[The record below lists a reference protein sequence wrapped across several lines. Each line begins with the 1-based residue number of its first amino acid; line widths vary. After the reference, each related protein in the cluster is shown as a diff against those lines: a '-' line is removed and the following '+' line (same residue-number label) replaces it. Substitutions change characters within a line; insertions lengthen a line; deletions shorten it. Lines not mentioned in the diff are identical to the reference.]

1 MKYFI
6 KIAMVFLFV
15 IVCGIFSNV
24 FAETYNVND
33 EINLGQYNIYFRK
46 GASYIRYNG
55 VGQFNYMYYYKD
67 YNNVEHKAFCL
78 NLGMT
83 GAEAGDYIVDA
94 NSLIED
100 PKVVSILI
108 SGSPYKTLAE
118 LGLNNEDE
126 ATFATQF
133 ALWIYLNNL
142 DINLITPY
150 ASGNENVVEAIKKI
164 YYDGMNM
171 QYTSEALLSI
181 DKVNEVKIDDKDRSH
196 YSQTYSIEHNQNIKN
211 ISLSTIGIDNV
222 KIVDI
227 NNNEINNLNNVNE
240 FKVLIP
246 RESVTND
253 KELIL
258 NFVAEAK
265 QTSVMFGA
273 TTISDRQNLGLLL
286 DPVNFRN
293 VQDKINVSYTTS
305 KISITKLDKDT
316 NERVAGVTFRFET
329 LDGKYL
335 GEYTTDSKGL
345 IELDCQKDLNIL
357 QEQKIKITEI
367 KVPVNYVIDTN
378 NTKVVDI
385 VWGKNISL
393 EFRNVK
399 KKGQI
404 KVIKVDK
411 DNNEIK
417 LEGVTFNVL
426 DSKGNLIQKLVTN
439 SKGEAITLDLPID
452 EQYKIQEI
460 STLEKY
466 VLNNEIK
473 TIKLT
478 ENQITNITFENEKK
492 KAQIKVIKVD
502 SDNNEIR
509 LKGVKFNVLNSKNEI
524 VETLITNEK
533 GEAIT
538 SRLPIDETYKV
549 QEVST
554 LENYV
559 LNDEVKTIKLTENQI
574 TNITFTNELKKG
586 KIKIIKVDLYNNEVK
601 LQGVE
606 FKVFDEDNNLV
617 DTLVTDKD
625 GVAISKKLRIDKK
638 YKIQETKTLKD
649 YDLNNEI
656 KTITLKENE
665 ITNITFENE
674 LKKAIIKIQKVDL
687 DNKEIKLEG
696 IEFKLFD
703 EDNNLI
709 QTLVTDKNGEVISK
723 ELRVDKKYILKE
735 TKTLSNYVLNDEVIN
750 ITLSP
755 DELKTITITNV
766 TVMVYF
772 IFAPPKD
779 KIFPPL
785 SAVLYHLDNIQY
797 YPYP

>member
-83 GAEAGDYIVDA
+83 GAEVGDYIVDA
-94 NSLIED
+94 NNLIED
-100 PKVVSILI
+100 KKVVSILT

-126 ATFATQF
+126 ATCATQF
-133 ALWIYLNNL
+133 AVWIYLNNL

-171 QYTSEALLSI
+171 QYNSVALLSI
-181 DKVNEVKIDDKDRSH
+181 DKVDNVKIDDKDRCY
-196 YSQTYSIEHNQNIKN
+196 YSQKYSIEHNQNIKN

-246 RESVTND
+246 RASVTTN
-253 KELIL
+253 KELLL
-258 NFVAEAK
+258 NFRAEAK

-286 DPVNFRN
+286 DPVNFKN

-305 KISITKLDKDT
+305 KISITKLNKDT
-316 NERVAGVTFRFET
+316 NERVAGVTFKFET
-329 LDGKYL
+329 LDGKNL
-335 GEYTTDSKGL
+335 GEYTTDSNGL
-345 IELDCQKDLNIL
+345 IELDFQKDLNIL

-367 KVPVNYVIDTN
+367 KVPDNYVLDTN

-385 VWGKNISL
+385 VWGENILL

-404 KVIKVDK
+404 KVIKVD
-411 DNNEIK
+411 
-417 LEGVTFNVL
+417 F
-426 DSKGNLIQKLVTN
+426 
-439 SKGEAITLDLPID
+439 
-452 EQYKIQEI
+452 
-460 STLEKY
+460 
-466 VLNNEIK
+466 
-473 TIKLT
+473 
-478 ENQITNITFENEKK
+478 
-492 KAQIKVIKVD
+492 
-502 SDNNEIR
+502 DNNEIR
-509 LKGVKFNVLNSKNEI
+509 LKGVKFNVLDSKNQIVETLVTNSKGEAITSNLPIDEQYKIQEVSTLENYVLNDEVKIITLKENEITNITFKNEKKKAQIKVIKVDFDNNEIRIKGVKFNVFNSKNEI

-559 LNDEVKTIKLTENQI
+559 LNNEIKTIKLNENQI

-586 KIKIIKVDLYNNEVK
+586 KIKVVKVNLYNNEVK

-625 GVAISKKLRIDKK
+625 GVAISKNLRIDKK

-665 ITNITFENE
+665 ITNIIFENE
-674 LKKAIIKIQKVDL
+674 LKKGRIKIQKVDF
-687 DNKEIKLEG
+687 DNNEIKLEG
-696 IEFKLFD
+696 DRI
-703 EDNNLI
+703 
-709 QTLVTDKNGEVISK
+709 
-723 ELRVDKKYILKE
+723 
-735 TKTLSNYVLNDEVIN
+735 
-750 ITLSP
+750 
-755 DELKTITITNV
+755 
-766 TVMVYF
+766 
-772 IFAPPKD
+772 
-779 KIFPPL
+779 
-785 SAVLYHLDNIQY
+785 
-797 YPYP
+797 